1 MLSNQRPAYSYI
13 TYIDEAGDPG
23 LRRVKPDDNPG
34 SSEWLMVSAVV
45 VRAENEAE
53 VSNWISDLMR
63 SLDSHQM
70 RDLHFAKL
78 SPARKL
84 AACAYLSKLPVR
96 CFVVCSNKRNMRGHR
111 NPLAE
116 KIPSDNWF
124 YCWMTR
130 LLLERVTH
138 FVAGRSLVDFGE
150 PRFTK
155 LTFSERGGLS
165 YSQMNAY
172 FDWLRIKGDNQ
183 VLKAGNLFYETFHR
197 DLMEIKNHAGHD
209 GLKMPDIVA
218 SAFFKAADIYDTRAC
233 DPQFALAL
241 KPRMARAGDKSTGK
255 IAGYG
260 VKLMPGWSVRAQ
272 PEQLEV
278 FREYGYPEQWWAT
291 KSL

>member
-1 MLSNQRPAYSYI
+1 MPANQTPEFSYI

-23 LRRVKPDDNPG
+23 LRKVKPDDVPG

-45 VRAENEAE
+45 IKAKHEAA
-53 VSNWISDLMR
+53 VSRWIGDLTS
-63 SLDSHQM
+63 SLGSHQM

-78 SPARKL
+78 SPTRKL
-84 AACAYLSKLPVR
+84 AACAYLAGLPVR

-111 NPLAE
+111 NLRAE
-116 KIPSDNWF
+116 KILSDNWF

-138 FVAGRSLVDFGE
+138 FVANRSLTDFGE
-150 PRFTK
+150 SRLTK
-155 LTFSERGGLS
+155 LVFSERGGLS
-165 YSQMNAY
+165 YGQMNAY
-172 FDWLRIKGDNQ
+172 FDWLRMKGDNQ
-183 VLKAGNLFYETFHR
+183 VLKAGNLVYEAFHR
-197 DLMEIKNHAGHD
+197 ELMEIKNHAGHD

-241 KPRMARAGDKSTGK
+241 MPRMATANDKARGLIS
-255 IAGYG
+255 GYG
-260 VKLMPGWSVRAQ
+260 VKLMPGWNVQAR

-278 FREYGYPEQWWAT
+278 FRQYGYPDQWWAP